1 MMNFSIASKPM
12 LKSNHTFQQNSGI
25 SLDFLVYK
33 PKELN
38 ENTSFKVSIQTLI
51 GIGFAMATLIGMWF
65 TLQADIAEAKELP
78 APPDPEVTR
87 MEFDMKDQMIRNTIM
102 DTQKDV
108 EEIKVTL
115 EKIEDKLYNR

>member
-1 MMNFSIASKPM
+1 MA
-12 LKSNHTFQQNSGI
+12 
-25 SLDFLVYK
+25 
-33 PKELN
+33 KELN
-38 ENTSFKVSIQTLI
+38 EDTAFKLSIKTMMGL
-51 GIGFAMATLIGMWF
+51 GFAIVTLAGMWF

-102 DTQKDV
+102 ETKSDV
-108 EEIKVTL
+108 EEIKETL

>member
-1 MMNFSIASKPM
+1 MA
-12 LKSNHTFQQNSGI
+12 
-25 SLDFLVYK
+25 
-33 PKELN
+33 KELN
-38 ENTSFKVSIQTLI
+38 ENTSFKVSVQTLI
-51 GIGFAMATLIGMWF
+51 AIGFGMATIIGMWF
-65 TLQADIAEAKELP
+65 ALQADIAEAKELP

-102 DTQKDV
+102 TTQKDV

>member
-1 MMNFSIASKPM
+1 MA
-12 LKSNHTFQQNSGI
+12 
-25 SLDFLVYK
+25 
-33 PKELN
+33 KELN
-38 ENTSFKVSIQTLI
+38 EDTGFVLSVKTLI
-51 GIGFAMATLIGMWF
+51 GIGFAIATIAGMWF

-102 DTQKDV
+102 ETKKDV
-108 EEIKVTL
+108 EEIKESL